1 MKRFKT
7 EHVAGWTDASDAE
20 IASRIDRVISDLQLQ
35 ALKCERATSKLES
48 AANRYWQITD
58 RH

>member
-1 MKRFKT
+1 VKRFET
-7 EHVAGWTDASDAE
+7 QHLAGWTDASDAE
-20 IASRIDRVISDLQLQ
+20 TASRIDRVIADLQLQ

-48 AANRYWQITD
+48 AADRYWQITD

>member
-20 IASRIDRVISDLQLQ
+20 TASRIDRVIADLQLQ
-35 ALKCERATSKLES
+35 ARKCERATSNYEC
-48 AANRYWQITD
+48 AADRYWQITD

>member
-1 MKRFKT
+1 MKRFVT

-20 IASRIDRVISDLQLQ
+20 TASKIDRVIADLELQ
-35 ALKCERATSKLES
+35 ARKCERATSKLGS
-48 AANRYWQITD
+48 AADRYWQITD

>member
-20 IASRIDRVISDLQLQ
+20 TASRIDRVIADLQLQ
-35 ALKCERATSKLES
+35 ARKCERATSRLES
-48 AANRYWQITD
+48 AADRYWQITD

>member
-20 IASRIDRVISDLQLQ
+20 TASRIDRVIADLQHQ
-35 ALKCERATSKLES
+35 ARKCERATSKLER
-48 AANRYWQITD
+48 AADRYWQITD

>member
-1 MKRFKT
+1 MKHFST
-7 EHVAGWTDASDAE
+7 QHFAGWTDASDAE
-20 IASRIDRVISDLQLQ
+20 IASRIDRVIADLERQ
-35 ALKCERATSKLES
+35 AARCERATSNLER

>member
-7 EHVAGWTDASDAE
+7 EHVAGWTDASDVE
-20 IASRIDRVISDLQLQ
+20 TASRIDRVIADLQLQ
-35 ALKCERATSKLES
+35 ALKCERATSKLER